1 MATAQQILKDPA
13 YINANPATKQAIF
26 DKHIAPDPAFA
37 NANEATK
44 GAILGRFGLTPVIAT
59 AAAPEAAPDA
69 VPQRRQ
75 YGFIE
80 GMLPAAVQQA
90 KELAAPVAGFA
101 EGAATVGL
109 GAGELIGRGL
119 EAVGAETAGGRL
131 RSFVAKDRASLDEAM
146 VPFRAAAT
154 TGTGMGKLAGEIA
167 ITYPIGGFLAAPVK
181 LAGRL
186 IPAGTKITE
195 ALSKALTTGGFSTGV
210 EATTTGGRVANL
222 VTRAAGGAATGGT
235 ATALVSPDDAGTGA
249 VIGAALPVAAAPAA
263 AWLVNK
269 GAKLYALLRGS
280 AGADKARQII
290 KDTLGASY
298 DKALAALRAAKPG
311 DTARDV
317 LARAGI
323 NADAFMALGEAV
335 EKRDLSGFYRLQREA
350 VIAKDRA
357 RLARL
362 AQGGTQTE
370 ARTAQRANARN
381 LNALTGPLR
390 ETELE
395 AANTAGR
402 VLPGLIEQK
411 NRFAAA
417 AGANVEDV
425 RRLKE
430 AEDIARFEATGRQ
443 SGNAPADA
451 ARVEYTLSLADLA
464 ERKAGEA
471 ADRSLLFGDVAREVD
486 RRAASLEAYGLKP
499 LDIDGVVSKLEQK
512 SRAPGTRADP
522 VQVRTLSDVAA
533 QLRKLADDN
542 GGIIDAEDLYQVR
555 KTFLNDAIQKQL
567 AAVDPKV
574 DKKRVAELLAGIKPL
589 IDDAIEA
596 AGGKKWRTYL
606 ATHAAGAEEN
616 ARRVLYA
623 KALGMYQKS
632 PNAYRELVRG
642 DNPKVVEKIFGPGS
656 YDIFKQMSKGSGPP
670 AMKIMEGVSKNLERA
685 EAIKIQAAAGQ
696 GGLERVLKKDTSNIR
711 LPNFF
716 SYKATVT
723 NEVLDILQKRVS
735 DKTLSAFEKAF
746 KSGKNMASALDS
758 LPVQERSQVLKL
770 LADTKN
776 YPASVSRAGVLAT
789 TPRNAMVEENKNRMS
804 P

>member
-1 MATAQQILKDPA
+1 MIRVKAPDGSFVNFPEGTAPSVMEGAMQQKFGGPTTA
-13 YINANPATKQAIF
+13 PAT
-26 DKHIAPDPAFA
+26 
-37 NANEATK
+37 
-44 GAILGRFGLTPVIAT
+44 
-59 AAAPEAAPDA
+59 APDA

-75 YGFIE
+75 YGLFE

-90 KELAAPVAGFA
+90 KELVAPVAGFA
-101 EGAATVGL
+101 QGAANIFI
-109 GAGELIGRGL
+109 GAEELLGRGL
-119 EAVGAETAGGRL
+119 QAVGAETSGRAVRDFAAGGREGWD
-131 RSFVAKDRASLDEAM
+131 KAM
-146 VPFRAAAT
+146 VPFRAAAP

-167 ITYPIGGFLAAPVK
+167 VTYPVGGFLAAPVK
-181 LAGRL
+181 LAGKL
-186 IPAGTKITE
+186 IPAGTRITE

-222 VTRAAGGAATGGT
+222 ATRAAGGAATGGT
-235 ATALVSPDDAGTGA
+235 VTALVNPDEATTGA

-269 GAKLYALLRGS
+269 GAKLYSMLRGE

-290 KDTLGASY
+290 TDTLGASY
-298 DKALAALRAAKPG
+298 DRALAALRAAKPG

-317 LARAGI
+317 LAREGI

-370 ARTAQRANARN
+370 ARTAQRVNARN

-402 VLPGLIEQK
+402 VLPGLTEQK

-417 AGANVEDV
+417 AGASADDV
-425 RRLKE
+425 RRLEE
-430 AEDIARFEATGRQ
+430 AKNIAQFEAVGRQ
-443 SGNAPADA
+443 SGNAAPDA
-451 ARVEYTLSLADLA
+451 ARVKYTLSLADLA

-471 ADRSLLFGDVAREVD
+471 ADRSRLFGDVAREVD

-499 LDIDGVVSKLEQK
+499 LDIEGVVSKLEQK

-555 KTFLNDAIQKQL
+555 KTFLNDSIEKQL
-567 AAVDPKV
+567 AGLDPKTA
-574 DKKRVAELLAGIKPL
+574 KKRVAGLLTDIKPL

-606 ATHAAGAEEN
+606 ETHAAGAEEN
-616 ARRVLYA
+616 ARRKLYA

-632 PNAYRELVRG
+632 PNTYRELVRG
-642 DNPKVVEKIFGPGS
+642 DNPKAVEKIFGAGS

-685 EAIKIQAAAGQ
+685 ETIKTQAAAGQ
-696 GGLERVLKKDTSNIR
+696 GGLQRVLDKDTSNIR

-758 LPVQERSQVLKL
+758 LPVGERSQVLKL

-776 YPASVSRAGVLAT
+776 YPASVSRAGVLAS
-789 TPRNAMVEENKNRMS
+789 TPRNAMAGDNKNRMS

>member
-1 MATAQQILKDPA
+1 MIRVKAPDGSFVNFPEGTAPSVMEGAMQQKFGGPTTA
-13 YINANPATKQAIF
+13 PAT
-26 DKHIAPDPAFA
+26 
-37 NANEATK
+37 
-44 GAILGRFGLTPVIAT
+44 
-59 AAAPEAAPDA
+59 APDA

-75 YGFIE
+75 YGFFE

-90 KELAAPVAGFA
+90 TEFAAPVAGFA
-101 EGAATVGL
+101 QGVAGIGIGAE
-109 GAGELIGRGL
+109 ELLGRGL
-119 EAVGAETAGGRL
+119 QAVGAETAGGRL
-131 RSFVAKDRASLDEAM
+131 RDFAAQGREGWDKAM
-146 VPFRAAAT
+146 VPFRAAAP

-167 ITYPIGGFLAAPVK
+167 VTYPVGGFLAAPVK
-181 LAGRL
+181 LAGKI

-195 ALSKALTTGGFSTGV
+195 ALSKALTTGGFRTGV

-222 VTRAAGGAATGGT
+222 ATRAAGGAATGGT
-235 ATALVSPDDAGTGA
+235 VAALVNPDEAATGA

-263 AWLVNK
+263 SWLVSK
-269 GAKLYALLRGS
+269 GAKLYSMLRGE

-317 LARAGI
+317 LAREGI

-335 EKRDLSGFYRLQREA
+335 EKRDLSGFYRLQKEA
-350 VIAKDRA
+350 VVARDQA

-370 ARTAQRANARN
+370 ARTAQRVNARN

-390 ETELE
+390 ETELA

-402 VLPGLIEQK
+402 VLPGLTEQK

-417 AGANVEDV
+417 AGQNVEDV

-430 AEDIARFEATGRQ
+430 AEDIARFEAVGRQ

-451 ARVEYTLSLADLA
+451 ARVKYTLSLADLA

-486 RRAASLEAYGLKP
+486 RRAASLDAYGLKP

-555 KTFLNDAIQKQL
+555 KTFLNDSIEKQL
-567 AAVDPKV
+567 AGLDPKTA
-574 DKKRVAELLAGIKPL
+574 KKRVAGLLTDIKPL

-606 ATHAAGAEEN
+606 ETHAAGAEEN
-616 ARRVLYA
+616 ARRKLYA

-632 PNAYRELVRG
+632 PNTYRELVRG
-642 DNPKVVEKIFGPGS
+642 DNPKAVEKIFGAGS

-670 AMKIMEGVSKNLERA
+670 AMKIMQGVSKNLERA
-685 EAIKIQAAAGQ
+685 ETIKTQAAAGQ
-696 GGLERVLKKDTSNIR
+696 GGLQRVLDKDTSNLR

-776 YPASVSRAGVLAT
+776 YPASVSRAGVLAS
-789 TPRNAMVEENKNRMS
+789 TPRNTMSEEPRNRMS
-804 P
+804 Q

>member
-1 MATAQQILKDPA
+1 MANLDRIEKALRAADAAGDVEGARRLAQA
-13 YINANPATKQAIF
+13 YRQEQALV
-26 DKHIAPDPAFA
+26 P
-37 NANEATK
+37 
-44 GAILGRFGLTPVIAT
+44 AT
-59 AAAPEAAPDA
+59 AAAPAAAPDA

-75 YGFIE
+75 YGFFE

-90 KELAAPVAGFA
+90 TEFAAPVAGFVQGVA
-101 EGAATVGL
+101 NIGL
-109 GAGELIGRGL
+109 GAEELLGRGL
-119 EAVGAETAGGRL
+119 QAVGAETAGGRL
-131 RSFVAKDRASLDEAM
+131 RDFAAQGREGWDKAM
-146 VPFRAAAT
+146 VPFRAAAP

-195 ALSKALTTGGFSTGV
+195 ALSKALTTGGFRTGV
-210 EATTTGGRVANL
+210 EATTTGGRVAN
-222 VTRAAGGAATGGT
+222 VATRAAGGAATGG
-235 ATALVSPDDAGTGA
+235 AVTALVSPDDAGTGA

-263 AWLVNK
+263 SWLVSK
-269 GAKLYALLRGS
+269 GAKLYSMLRGE

-317 LARAGI
+317 LAREGI

-370 ARTAQRANARN
+370 ARTAQRINATN

-395 AANTAGR
+395 AAGTAGR
-402 VLPGLIEQK
+402 MLPGLTEQK

-425 RRLKE
+425 RRLEE
-430 AEDIARFEATGRQ
+430 AKNIAQFEAVGRQ

-451 ARVEYTLSLADLA
+451 ARVKYTLSLADLA

-499 LDIDGVVSKLEQK
+499 LDIDGVVSKLQQK
-512 SRAPGTRADP
+512 AGAPGTRADP

-555 KTFLNDAIQKQL
+555 KTFLNDSIEKQL
-567 AAVDPKV
+567 AGLDPKTA
-574 DKKRVAELLAGIKPL
+574 KKRVAGLLTDIKPL

-606 ATHAAGAEEN
+606 ETHAAGAEEN

-632 PNAYRELVRG
+632 PNTYRELVRG
-642 DNPKVVEKIFGPGS
+642 DNPKAVEKIFGAGS

-670 AMKIMEGVSKNLERA
+670 AMKIMEGISKNLERA

-696 GGLERVLKKDTSNIR
+696 GGLQRVLDKDTTKLR

-735 DKTLSAFEKAF
+735 DKTIAAFETAF
-746 KSGKNMASALDS
+746 KSGKNMASALDK
-758 LPVQERSQVLKL
+758 LPVEERNRVVKL

-776 YPASVSRAGVLAT
+776 YPASVSRAAVLAS
-789 TPRNAMVEENKNRMS
+789 TPRNAMAEENKNRMA

>member
-1 MATAQQILKDPA
+1 MATAQEILKDPA
-13 YINANPATKQAIF
+13 YINANTATKQAIF

-44 GAILGRFGLTPVIAT
+44 GAILGRFGLTPVVAAAT
-59 AAAPEAAPDA
+59 TAPEAAAAAPFDVRTAPKRDFGADVAALAAGTGKGIGNLAAGAETILGKGLNYLGMNNAGEHLIQDA
-69 VPQRRQ
+69 KTGQILRT
-75 YGFIE
+75 
-80 GMLPAAVQQA
+80 
-90 KELAAPVAGFA
+90 KELAPYEAKAPGM
-101 EGAATVGL
+101 T
-109 GAGELIGRGL
+109 GAGELIGEVAGTAPVGGLLARGFGAVAKALPVASKVLTPVTEAVRTGGFRSGL
-119 EAVGAETAGGRL
+119 EPAVVGGVKVATPLGQKVASVAAKTAGGA
-131 RSFVAKDRASLDEAM
+131 V
-146 VPFRAAAT
+146 
-154 TGTGMGKLAGEIA
+154 
-167 ITYPIGGFLAAPVK
+167 
-181 LAGRL
+181 
-186 IPAGTKITE
+186 
-195 ALSKALTTGGFSTGV
+195 TGG
-210 EATTTGGRVANL
+210 
-222 VTRAAGGAATGGT
+222 
-235 ATALVSPDDAGTGA
+235 ATAALVNPDEAGTGA
-249 VIGAALPVAAAPAA
+249 VIGAALPVTAAPAA
-263 AWLVNK
+263 SWLVNK
-269 GAKLYALLRGS
+269 GAKLYALLRGE

-290 KDTLGASY
+290 MDTLGGSY

-335 EKRDLSGFYRLQREA
+335 EKRDLSGFYRLHAEA
-350 VIAKDRA
+350 AAAKDQA

-370 ARTAQRANARN
+370 ARTAQRTNAVN

-402 VLPGLIEQK
+402 MLPGLTEQK

-430 AEDIARFEATGRQ
+430 AEDIARFEAVGRQ
-443 SGNAPADA
+443 SGNAAPDA
-451 ARVEYTLSLADLA
+451 ARVKYTLEQAKFAD
-464 ERKAGEA
+464 RKAGEA

-499 LDIDGVVSKLEQK
+499 LDIEGVVSKLEQK
-512 SRAPGTRADP
+512 ARTPGIRADP
-522 VQVRTLSDVAA
+522 VQVQTLSDVAA
-533 QLRKLADDN
+533 QLRKLADAN

-555 KTFLNDAIQKQL
+555 KTFLNDSIEKQL
-567 AAVDPKV
+567 AGLDPKTA
-574 DKKRVAELLAGIKPL
+574 KKRVAGLLTDIKPM
-589 IDDAIEA
+589 IDDAIKA
-596 AGGKKWRTYL
+596 AGGTKWSTYL
-606 ATHAAGAEEN
+606 ETHAAGAEEN
-616 ARRVLYA
+616 ARRALYA

-632 PNAYRELVRG
+632 PKAYQELVRG
-642 DNPKVVEKIFGPGS
+642 DNPKAVEKVFGSGS
-656 YDIFKQMSKGSGPP
+656 YDIFKQMSQGSGPP
-670 AMKIMEGVSKNLERA
+670 AMKIMQGVSKNLERA
-685 EAIKIQAAAGQ
+685 EAIKTQAAAGQ
-696 GGLERVLKKDTSNIR
+696 GGLKRVLDKDTSNIR

-758 LPVQERSQVLKL
+758 LPVEERSRVVKL

-776 YPASVSRAGVLAT
+776 YPASVSRAGVLAS
-789 TPRNAMVEENKNRMS
+789 TPRNNMNQ
-804 P
+804 